1 MGVVVGVQLSGSMS
15 EKTLVTRPRL
25 TPVDRRQLVMRTVD
39 VELLI
44 EEDHP
49 ARAIWELV
57 GRLDLSR
64 YYAEVGAV
72 EGRAGREHTD
82 PQVLIS
88 LWLYAYS
95 RGISSA
101 REVARRCEY
110 EPAFQWVCALEAI
123 GYHTLSDFRSGHQAA
138 LKDLFVQVL
147 GMLSAESLI
156 TLERVT
162 LDGTKIKANAGG
174 NTFRR
179 REKLEAHL
187 QLAREQVRLME
198 EQAAEEERMAKRQ
211 VAARR
216 RAARQRQSRLEAAV
230 REVERMQ
237 NEKKEDRE
245 SFVARAS
252 SSDPEAR
259 VMRNGEGGTAP
270 SYNVQLLTDTTQGMI
285 VNVEA
290 TTDAVDHHQLES
302 ALERCAQTLGRHPQ
316 QVVADG
322 DYTNHA
328 SVQAAANHGV
338 DFYGSWQESW
348 KAGERDAQ
356 GRSGEFLSSAFPYD
370 AEQDGFTCPAGETL
384 TRQATQKREHGVRI
398 HVYRAPRK
406 ACRNCALRS
415 HCAPPKARPAWV
427 RSISRLEEP
436 AATRA
441 FKAKMATEE
450 AQQIYAQRS
459 RIAEFPHAW
468 IKERCGLRQFRC
480 RGRLKATLE
489 ATWAALSYNL
499 MRWFALRR
507 RSTLTE
513 AALALA

>member
-1 MGVVVGVQLSGSMS
+1 M
-15 EKTLVTRPRL
+15 
-25 TPVDRRQLVMRTVD
+25 VMRALD
-39 VELLI
+39 VESLI
-44 EEDHP
+44 DEDHS
-49 ARAIWELV
+49 ARSIWELV
-57 GRLDLSR
+57 GRLDLSL
-64 YYAEVGAV
+64 YYADIESV

-101 REVARRCEY
+101 REMARQCEY
-110 EPAFQWVCALEAI
+110 EPAFQWLCGLEPI
-123 GYHTLSDFRSGHQAA
+123 RHRTLSGFRSDHKAA
-138 LKDLFVQVL
+138 LDDLFVQVL
-147 GMLSAESLI
+147 GMLSAEGLI

-179 REKLEAHL
+179 QETLEAHL
-187 QLAREQVRLME
+187 QLAREQVRRME
-198 EQAAEEERMAKRQ
+198 EQAATEEQMAKRQ

-230 REVERMQ
+230 REVERLPQ
-237 NEKKEDRE
+237 EKKDDRDG
-245 SFVARAS
+245 FVARAS
-252 SSDPEAR
+252 SPDPEAH
-259 VMRNGEGGTAP
+259 VMRNGEGGMVP
-270 SYNVQLLTDTTQGMI
+270 SSNVQLLTDTTHGLI

-290 TTDAVDHHQLES
+290 TPDAVDHRQLAP
-302 ALERCAQTLGRHPQ
+302 ALDRCAQALGRHPE

-328 SVQAAANHGV
+328 SVAAAANCGV

-348 KAGERDAQ
+348 KPGERDAQ
-356 GRSGEFLSSAFPYD
+356 GRSARFLASAFPYD
-370 AEQDGFTCPAGETL
+370 AGHDGFTGPAGETL
-384 TRQATQKREHGVRI
+384 THRAIQNREHGVRI
-398 HVYRAPRK
+398 HVYRPPRE
-406 ACRNCALRS
+406 ACRSCALRRA
-415 HCAPPKARPAWV
+415 CAPQKARPAWV
-427 RSISRLEEP
+427 RSITRLEES
-436 AATRA
+436 AASLA

-499 MRWFALRR
+499 TRWFALRR
-507 RSTLTE
+507 RPTLSDT
-513 AALALA
+513 ALAPA

>member
-1 MGVVVGVQLSGSMS
+1 
-15 EKTLVTRPRL
+15 
-25 TPVDRRQLVMRTVD
+25 MRTMD

-49 ARAIWELV
+49 ARSIWELV

-64 YYAEVGAV
+64 YYAEIGSV
-72 EGRAGREHTD
+72 EGRAGRDHTD

-110 EPAFQWVCALEAI
+110 EPAFQWLCALEPI
-123 GYHTLSDFRSGHQAA
+123 SHRTLSGFRSGHQAA
-138 LKDLFVQVL
+138 LKDLFGQVL
-147 GMLSAESLI
+147 GMLSAEGLI

-179 REKLEAHL
+179 KEKLEAHL
-187 QLAREQVRLME
+187 ELAREQVRLME
-198 EQAAEEERMAKRQ
+198 KQSAEEEQMARRQ

-237 NEKKEDRE
+237 SEKKEERDG
-245 SFVARAS
+245 FVARAS
-252 SSDPEAR
+252 ATDPEAH

-270 SYNVQLLTDTTQGMI
+270 GYNVQLLTDTAHGLI
-285 VNVEA
+285 VNVDA
-290 TTDAVDHHQLES
+290 TTEGVDHHQLAP
-302 ALERCAQTLGRHPQ
+302 ALERCEQTLGRHPQ

-322 DYTNHA
+322 NYTNHA
-328 SVQAAANHGV
+328 SVEAAADCGV

-348 KAGERDAQ
+348 KPGERDAQ
-356 GRSGEFLSSAFPYD
+356 GRSGAFLASAFPYD
-370 AEQDGFTCPAGETL
+370 AERDGFTCPAGQTL
-384 TRQATQKREHGVRI
+384 THQATQNREHGVRI
-398 HVYRAPRK
+398 HVYRAPRE
-406 ACRNCALRS
+406 ACQGCPLRS
-415 HCAPPKARPAWV
+415 ACAPPTARPAWV
-427 RSISRLEEP
+427 RSIARSEEP

-450 AQQIYAQRS
+450 AKQIYAQRS

-480 RGRLKATLE
+480 RGLLKATLE

-499 MRWFALRR
+499 TRWFALKRQP
-507 RSTLTE
+507 TLTPT
-513 AALALA
+513 ALASA

>member
-1 MGVVVGVQLSGSMS
+1 MNTDKRLTQ
-15 EKTLVTRPRL
+15 PRL
-25 TPVDRRQLVMRTVD
+25 AAVNRSQMVMRAID
-39 VELLI
+39 VERLI
-44 EEDHP
+44 DEDHS
-49 ARAIWELV
+49 ARAIWALV
-57 GRLDLSR
+57 GRLNLRR
-64 YYAEVGAV
+64 YYADIAAV

-101 REVARRCEY
+101 REMARRCEY
-110 EPAFQWVCALEAI
+110 EPAFQWLCGLAPI
-123 GYHTLSDFRSGHQAA
+123 SHRTLSGFRSDHQAA
-138 LKDLFVQVL
+138 LDDLFVQVV
-147 GMLSAESLI
+147 GMLSAEGLI

-179 REKLEAHL
+179 QETLEAHL
-187 QLAREQVRLME
+187 QLAREQVQLME
-198 EQAAEEERMAKRQ
+198 KEAAEEEQRAKRQ

-216 RAARQRQSRLEAAV
+216 RAARQRQSRLEAAL
-230 REVERMQ
+230 REVERLQ
-237 NEKKEDRE
+237 REKKEDRD

-252 SSDPEAR
+252 RTDPEAR
-259 VMRNGEGGTAP
+259 VMRNGEGGTVP
-270 SYNVQLLTDTTQGMI
+270 SYNVQLVTDAAHGLI

-290 TTDAVDHHQLES
+290 TTDAVDHHQLQP
-302 ALERCAQTLGRHPQ
+302 ALDRCEQTLGRYPREI
-316 QVVADG
+316 VADG

-328 SVQAAANHGV
+328 SIEAAANCGV

-348 KAGERDAQ
+348 KPGERDAQ
-356 GRSGEFLSSAFPYD
+356 GRSAAFLASAFPYD
-370 AEQDGFTCPAGETL
+370 GGQDCFTCPAGETL
-384 TRQATQKREHGVRI
+384 THRAIQNRPHGVRI
-398 HVYRAPRK
+398 HVYRPPRE
-406 ACRNCALRS
+406 ACRSCALRAQ
-415 HCAPPKARPAWV
+415 CAPQKARPAWV
-427 RSISRLEEP
+427 RSISRSEEP
-436 AATRA
+436 AATLA

-450 AQQIYAQRS
+450 AKQIYRQRS

-499 MRWFALRR
+499 TRWFALRR
-507 RSTLTE
+507 RLPLTD
-513 AALALA
+513 AVLAPA